1 MERALRAEHSFWS
14 DFFWMEPA
22 FSPGRNESGEEWMKE
37 EEREG
42 VKERKRWREKGR
54 EGYRY
59 TVVRSVS
66 GKMPAGIH
74 TKKEVT
80 QEEGQLLGRVG
91 HGSRKS
97 RSLHSHT
104 HDGHVYYTKL
114 NASVGESCTLPPP
127 TPLPG
132 TLSLLNSLLYGN
144 PFRCILIHTY
154 TYIHVHSLVRF

>member
-74 TKKEVT
+74 TKKGSDTRGMAAIGTCGPRKQEVKKPA
-80 QEEGQLLGRVG
+80 QP
-91 HGSRKS
+91 
-97 RSLHSHT
+97 HT
-104 HDGHVYYTKL
+104 
-114 NASVGESCTLPPP
+114 
-127 TPLPG
+127 
-132 TLSLLNSLLYGN
+132 
-144 PFRCILIHTY
+144 
-154 TYIHVHSLVRF
+154 